1 MNKKQEAV
9 LAAIF
14 EDPVRANIEWRDV
27 ESLLVSLGAEL
38 TQGRGSRV
46 RIALGGVRTVLH
58 RPHPRKEMG
67 KPTVRDL
74 RDWLRAAGI
83 AP

>member
-1 MNKKQEAV
+1 MNRKHEAL

-14 EDPVRANIEWRDV
+14 EDPVRANIEWREV
-27 ESLLVSLGAEL
+27 ESLLVSLGAEI

-46 RIALGGVRTVLH
+46 RIALGGARTVVH
-58 RPHPRKEMG
+58 RPHPRKEVG
-67 KPTVRDL
+67 KLMVRDL

>member
-1 MNKKQEAV
+1 MNKRQETV

-27 ESLLVSLGAEL
+27 ESLLVSLGADI

-46 RIALGGVRTVLH
+46 RIALRGVRMVLH
-58 RPHPRKEMG
+58 RPHPQKEVG
-67 KPTVRDL
+67 KPMVRDL